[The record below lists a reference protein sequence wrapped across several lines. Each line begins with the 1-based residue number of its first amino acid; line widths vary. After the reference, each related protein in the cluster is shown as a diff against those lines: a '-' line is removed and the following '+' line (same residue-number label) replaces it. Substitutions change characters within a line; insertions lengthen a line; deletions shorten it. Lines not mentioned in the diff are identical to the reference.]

1 MLTSLDMFICC
12 FRFVYSV
19 WSVSLH
25 LGPGGLPPACIQFV
39 LERKCVL
46 FLHTLLASAELAL
59 VTLGL
64 RFGKLHRLCL
74 VSFYFKVIKFHVAR
88 SELLLFCYGELACN
102 GMM

>member
-1 MLTSLDMFICC
+1 MDSMLHWLA
-12 FRFVYSV
+12 
-19 WSVSLH
+19 L
-25 LGPGGLPPACIQFV
+25 LV

-74 VSFYFKVIKFHVAR
+74 VSFYFKVIQFHVAR